1 MEQTLK
7 SAATIRWCSTLLVVA
22 TFLPAACVCQAT
34 TVSDALDEIGYTRL
48 VTILGSS
55 TPNGVGVAI
64 SQVEASDS
72 SGAYFPRQE

>member
-7 SAATIRWCSTLLVVA
+7 SAATIRWCSTLVVVA

-48 VTILGSS
+48 VTILGELD
-55 TPNGVGVAI
+55 PQWGGGG
-64 SQVEASDS
+64 D
-72 SGAYFPRQE
+72 FPG